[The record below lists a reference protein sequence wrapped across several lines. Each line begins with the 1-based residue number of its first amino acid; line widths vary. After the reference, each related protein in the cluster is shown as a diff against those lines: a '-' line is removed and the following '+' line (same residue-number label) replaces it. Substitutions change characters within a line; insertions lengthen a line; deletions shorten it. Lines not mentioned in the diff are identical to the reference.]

1 MPTFES
7 LIATTDN
14 HVQGIAHDLRN
25 FTLSL
30 GPQVIEEIRAHRAA
44 YAKTMNFRVFL
55 ELVPTPNSVN
65 LVVRFGRL
73 RPPLELH
80 VTSAEELTAAK
91 REIALGFEKI
101 Q

>member
-7 LIATTDN
+7 LLATTDN
-14 HVQGIAHDLRN
+14 HVQGIAHNLRN

-55 ELVPTPNSVN
+55 EMVPAPDSVN

-73 RPPLELH
+73 RPPLELR
-80 VTSAEELTAAK
+80 VSSAEESTAAK
-91 REIALGFEKI
+91 REIAVAFEKI